1 MIAVQDTL
9 ISDDIRD
16 VKFACDLC
24 ACKGACCIDGDA
36 GAPLDEEEIG
46 IVEDCLD
53 DVLPYMTPEGI
64 KVVKEYGVFDYDSF
78 GNYVTPLVNNS
89 ACAFVYFDNGVAGC
103 VFEKAYFEKKINFRK
118 PVSCHLYPI
127 RISKYSDFEA
137 VNYHE
142 WHICKPALLSGKT
155 NDMPLYKFLKDSLI
169 RKYGNKWYSELV
181 EKIEK

>member
-36 GAPLDEEEIG
+36 GAPLEEDEISTL
-46 IVEDCLD
+46 EDCLE
-53 DVLPYMTPEGI
+53 DVMPYMTAEGA
-64 KVVKEYGVFDYDSF
+64 KVVREYGVFDYDSF

-89 ACAFVYFDNGVAGC
+89 ACAFVYFENGVAGC
-103 VFEKAYFEKKINFRK
+103 VFEKAYLEKKINFRK

-127 RISKYSDFEA
+127 RISKYTDFEA

-142 WHICKPALLSGKT
+142 WHICKPALVSGKA
-155 NDMPLYKFLKDSLI
+155 NDMPLYKFLKDSLT